1 MIFDESNPRHIEILR
16 EELKRAKRILTEAYS
31 ADRLWGNMTPDER
44 KSALYVAKAPN
55 PEEYLDKR
63 WDDIPADMQDLIDLS
78 DYERATENNIGRSLY
93 RGALDIM
100 KRDEK
105 NRQRYD
111 RLLSQYLRNVNK
123 ATIEELTVREME
135 NFHDL
140 LIKFKNKITT
150 PTMWTTDKPSAL
162 TPDAYKDGQGRGNWQ
177 GD

>member
-16 EELKRAKRILTEAYS
+16 EELKRAKRLMSEQ
-31 ADRLWGNMTPDER
+31 
-44 KSALYVAKAPN
+44 
-55 PEEYLDKR
+55 
-63 WDDIPADMQDLIDLS
+63 DMPQRGTDAW
-78 DYERATENNIGRSLY
+78 ATTTIASKDPQFGRILY

-123 ATIEELTVREME
+123 ATIEDLTVREME

-140 LIKFKNKITT
+140 LIKFKDKITT

-162 TPDAYKDGQGRGNWQ
+162 TADAYKDGQGRGNWQ

>member
-1 MIFDESNPRHIEILR
+1 MIFDETNPRHIEILR
-16 EELKRAKRILTEAYS
+16 EELKRAKKLMAEQE
-31 ADRLWGNMTPDER
+31 TPARGTD
-44 KSALYVAKAPN
+44 A
-55 PEEYLDKR
+55 
-63 WDDIPADMQDLIDLS
+63 W
-78 DYERATENNIGRSLY
+78 ATTTIASKDPTFGRVLY

-111 RLLSQYLRNVNK
+111 RLLSQYLKNVNK

-150 PTMWTTDKPSAL
+150 PVMWTTDKPSAL
-162 TPDAYKDGQGRGNWQ
+162 DADSYSAGQGRGGWQ